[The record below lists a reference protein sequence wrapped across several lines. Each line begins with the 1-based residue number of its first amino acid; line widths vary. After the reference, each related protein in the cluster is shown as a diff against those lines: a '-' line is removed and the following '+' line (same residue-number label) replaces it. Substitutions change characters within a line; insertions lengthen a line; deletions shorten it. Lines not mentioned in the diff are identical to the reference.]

1 MRKPLVRA
9 IAVSALILGQ
19 VGAGCWVL
27 GVGCSVFGADRPN
40 TQHPTPV
47 HGWLNWRGPQ
57 QDGTS
62 LETGLPDQWRVP
74 QRSGGP
80 GGVNHRWTVDLAGGG
95 TPVIADGRL
104 YALGYHGEGPDLQ
117 EVVVCVDAET
127 GRRLWEAGF
136 NDFLSDTAY
145 DRYAIGSPTVDA
157 ETGNVYAIT
166 AAGTFSCFA
175 RDGRLLWQRPMM
187 EHFGRLTFP
196 NGRNGAPLI
205 DDDLVIVRG
214 ITSNWGG
221 EGPAM
226 DRFYAFDKK
235 SGQLVWSS
243 GPGEQPKDNSF
254 AMPVLAWRN
263 GKRVFYTGDGS
274 GNLVCVNVR
283 TGAPLWRYPVS
294 AGGFNSSVVLYKGK
308 VIGIHS
314 DENRD
319 SSTIGAM
326 VAMKLDAEPKP
337 VEGGGTPVLDK
348 SAEVWRNDLR
358 AVSSSPVLVGDRLYQ
373 VDYTGNLCCVDP
385 DTGRILWRYKL
396 GPDQLHA
403 SPLYADGK
411 LYVPLHNGMFFIL
424 RPTKTGV
431 TELSKV
437 QLEGQC
443 NGAPAVWN
451 GKVYVFSTKK
461 LYCFGKTGNSR
472 ALPET
477 GARVAGRGKKP
488 QSNEPRPKPGPTAA
502 LQIVP
507 SEVLLHPGEKV
518 RPAVRGIDANGFV
531 TSNYS
536 PDQVKWAKY
545 IPPTARVRAEMDA
558 AFNAQGELVAGGP
571 SAGAFQA
578 TVDGFTGTF
587 RGRILPSLPINENF
601 EGFQLTVPHPTETGV
616 QFAYP
621 PLPWIGARFKWEV
634 RDLDGNKVLAK
645 TLDNIFFQRSMAF
658 IGDAGM
664 RNYTM
669 EADVRSDGNRRT
681 MSIVGLINQRYLI
694 ALIGNSQELEVSS
707 NQERIKAATPFRWTA
722 GAWYHLK
729 TRVDVAS
736 DGSGVVRAKAWKRGD
751 LEPDAWTI
759 EVPHRHAHTEGSPGL
774 FGFAPQSLF
783 RVYVDNISVTPNGG

>member
-1 MRKPLVRA
+1 MRRSLIQAVTA
-9 IAVSALILGQ
+9 IALICGQ
-19 VGAGCWVL
+19 I
-27 GVGCSVFGADRPN
+27 GVRGSVFGLQDGCAEDQTPHTAHR
-40 TQHPTPV
+40 TPV
-47 HGWLNWRGPQ
+47 RGWLNWRGPQ

-62 LETGLPDQWRVP
+62 LEKGLPDRWVV
-74 QRSGGP
+74 GGT
-80 GGVNHRWTVDLAGGG
+80 NHRWTVDLAGGG

-104 YALGYHGEGPDLQ
+104 YALGYRGEGPDLQ
-117 EVVVCVDAET
+117 EVVACLDAET
-127 GRRLWEAGF
+127 GRKLWEAAF
-136 NDFLSDTAY
+136 NDFLSDTVY
-145 DRYAIGSPTVDA
+145 DRYAIGSPCVDA
-157 ETGNVYAIT
+157 ETGNVYVIT
-166 AAGTFSCFA
+166 AAGTLSCFTS
-175 RDGRLLWQRPMM
+175 DGRLWWQHPMM
-187 EHFGRLTFP
+187 ENFGRLTFP
-196 NGRNGAPLI
+196 NGRNGGPFI
-205 DDDLVIVRG
+205 DGDLVIVRG

-226 DRFYAFDKK
+226 DRFYAFDKNT
-235 SGQLVWSS
+235 GQLVWSS

-254 AMPVLAWRN
+254 AMPWLAWRE

-283 TGAPLWRYPVS
+283 TGAPIWRYPIS
-294 AGGFNSSVVLYKGK
+294 AGGFNSSVVVYKGK
-308 VIGIHS
+308 VIGIHA

-326 VAMKLDAEPKP
+326 VAVRLDAEPKP

-348 SAEVWRNDLR
+348 SAEVWRNELR

-373 VDYTGNLCCVDP
+373 VDYTGNLCAVDP
-385 DTGRILWRYKL
+385 ETGRVLWRYKL

-411 LYVPLHNGMFFIL
+411 LYVPLHNGTFFIL
-424 RPTKTGV
+424 RPTASGV

-443 NGAPAVWN
+443 IGAPAAWN

-461 LYCFGKTGNSR
+461 LYCFGKAGNSR
-472 ALPET
+472 GLPP
-477 GARVAGRGKKP
+477 APVD
-488 QSNEPRPKPGPTAA
+488 EPRPKPGPTVA

-507 SEVLLHPGEKV
+507 SEVLLHPGEKA
-518 RPAVRGIDANGFV
+518 RPTVRGIDANGFV
-531 TSNYS
+531 TSIYS
-536 PDQVKWAKY
+536 PDRVKWAKY
-545 IPPTARVRAEMDA
+545 IPPTARVRAEMA
-558 AFNAQGELVAGGP
+558 AQFNAQGELVAGQP

-587 RGRILPSLPINENF
+587 RGRILPSLPMSENF
-601 EGFQLTVPHPTETGV
+601 EGFQLTVPHPTEPGV
-616 QFAYP
+616 MFAYP

-645 TLDNIFFQRSMAF
+645 TLDNVFFQRSMVF

-707 NQERIKAATPFRWTA
+707 NQERVKAATPFRWTA
-722 GAWYHLK
+722 GTWYHLK

-751 LEPDAWTI
+751 PEPDAWTI

-774 FGFAPQSLF
+774 FGFAPQSMF

>member
-1 MRKPLVRA
+1 MMRRSLTVAALPLLALGSWLLVGTGPAFTKSQEPRA
-9 IAVSALILGQ
+9 KSQ
-19 VGAGCWVL
+19 E
-27 GVGCSVFGADRPN
+27 RPY
-40 TQHPTPV
+40 T
-47 HGWLNWRGPQ
+47 GWLNWRGPQ
-57 QDGTS
+57 QNGTS
-62 LETGLPDQWRVP
+62 LEKGLPDRWTV
-74 QRSGGP
+74 GGA
-80 GGVNHRWTVDLAGGG
+80 NHRWTVDLAGGG
-95 TPVIADGRL
+95 TPVIAGGRL
-104 YALGYHGEGPDLQ
+104 YALGYEGEGPDLQ
-117 EVVVCVDAET
+117 EVMVCLDAET
-127 GRRLWEAGF
+127 GRRLWESRF
-136 NDFLSDTAY
+136 NDFLSDIAY

-157 ETGNVYAIT
+157 ATGNVYVIT
-166 AAGTFSCFA
+166 AAGTFSCFT
-175 RDGRLLWQRPMM
+175 RDGRLLWQHPMM

-196 NGRNGAPLI
+196 NGRNGSPFI

-226 DRFYAFDKK
+226 DRFYAFDKQ
-235 SGQLVWSS
+235 SGKLVWSS

-254 AMPVLAWRN
+254 AMPVLSWRQ

-274 GNLVCVNVR
+274 GNLVCVNLR
-283 TGAPLWRYPVS
+283 TGAPIWRYPIS

-326 VAMKLDAEPKP
+326 VAVRLDAEPRP
-337 VEGGGTPVLDK
+337 VETGGGVGTPTPGPAGTPVLDK
-348 SAEVWRNDLR
+348 SAEAWRNELR

-373 VDYTGNLCCVDP
+373 VDYIGNLCAVDP
-385 DTGRILWRYKL
+385 ESGRVLWRHKL

-411 LYVPLHNGMFFIL
+411 LYVPLHNGTFFIL
-424 RPTKTGV
+424 RPTATGV

-437 QLEGQC
+437 QLEGRC
-443 NGAPAVWN
+443 IGAPAAWN
-451 GKVYVFSTKK
+451 GKVYVFSTRK
-461 LYCFGKTGNSR
+461 LYCFGKAGSNPG
-472 ALPET
+472 LPP
-477 GARVAGRGKKP
+477 APAG
-488 QSNEPRPKPGPTAA
+488 EPRPKPGPTVA

-507 SEVLLHPGEKV
+507 SELLLHPGEKI
-518 RPAVRGIDANGFV
+518 RPTVRGIDANGFV
-531 TSNYS
+531 TSVYS

-558 AFNAQGELVAGGP
+558 QFDPQGELVAGQP
-571 SAGAFQA
+571 SAGAFEA
-578 TVDGFTGTF
+578 TADGFRGTF
-587 RGRILPSLPINENF
+587 RGRILPSLPMSENF
-601 EGFQLTVPHPTETGV
+601 EGFQLTVPHPTEPGV

-645 TLDNIFFQRSMAF
+645 TLDNIVFQRSMVF

-707 NQERIKAATPFRWTA
+707 NQERIKAATPFRWSA

-736 DGSGVVRAKAWKRGD
+736 DGSGIVRAKAWKRGD
-751 LEPDAWTI
+751 PEPDAWTI
-759 EVPHRHAHTEGSPGL
+759 EVPHRHAHLEGSPGL
-774 FGFAPQSLF
+774 FGFAPQSMF
-783 RVYVDNISVTPNGG
+783 RVYVDNISVTPNGR

>member
-1 MRKPLVRA
+1 MRRSLTVVAALLLLCALVAALCANAAPSRTA
-9 IAVSALILGQ
+9 PSAQ
-19 VGAGCWVL
+19 
-27 GVGCSVFGADRPN
+27 RPA
-40 TQHPTPV
+40 TPYT
-47 HGWLNWRGPQ
+47 GWLNWRGPQ

-62 LETGLPDQWRVP
+62 LEKGLPDRWAL
-74 QRSGGP
+74 GGA
-80 GGVNHRWTVDLAGGG
+80 NHRWTVDLAGGG
-95 TPVIADGRL
+95 TPVIAGGRL
-104 YALGYHGEGPDLQ
+104 YALGYRGEGPDLQ
-117 EVVVCVDAET
+117 EMLACLDAET
-127 GRRLWEAGF
+127 GRKLWEAGF

-157 ETGNVYAIT
+157 ETGNVYVIT

-175 RDGRLLWQRPMM
+175 RDGRLLWQHPMM

-196 NGRNGAPLI
+196 NGRNGGPLI
-205 DDDLVIVRG
+205 DEDLVIVRG

-235 SGQLVWSS
+235 SGKLVWSS

-254 AMPVLAWRN
+254 AMPVLAWR
-263 GKRVFYTGDGS
+263 GAKRVFYTGDGS

-283 TGAPLWRYPVS
+283 TGAPIWRYPVS
-294 AGGFNSSVVLYKGK
+294 AGGFNSSAVLYKGK

-314 DENRD
+314 DENRE

-326 VAMKLDAEPKP
+326 VAVRLDAEPKP
-337 VEGGGTPVLDK
+337 VEGSTPVLDK
-348 SAEVWRNDLR
+348 SAEAWRNELR

-373 VDYTGNLCCVDP
+373 VDYTGNLCGVDP
-385 DTGRILWRYKL
+385 ETGRVLWKHKL

-411 LYVPLHNGMFFIL
+411 LYVPLQNGSFFIL
-424 RPTKTGV
+424 RPTDKGV

-437 QLEGQC
+437 QLDGRC
-443 NGAPAVWN
+443 IGAPAAWN
-451 GKVYVFSTKK
+451 GKVYVFSTRK
-461 LYCFGKTGNSR
+461 LYCFGRKGSSPR
-472 ALPET
+472 SAP
-477 GARVAGRGKKP
+477 GARPEQALSPPSAEVRTRTPGRAPSAGAQR
-488 QSNEPRPKPGPTAA
+488 RPGPTVA

-507 SEVLLHPGEKV
+507 SEVLLHPGEKI
-518 RPAVRGIDANGFV
+518 RPTVRGIDANGFV
-531 TSNYS
+531 TTTYS
-536 PDQVKWAKY
+536 PDRVQWAKY

-558 AFNAQGELVAGGP
+558 AFNAQGELVAGQP
-571 SAGAFQA
+571 SAGAFEA
-578 TVDGFTGTF
+578 TAEGFKGTF
-587 RGRILPSLPINENF
+587 RGRILPSLPMSENF
-601 EGFQLTVPHPTETGV
+601 DGFQLTVPHPTESGV

-645 TLDNIFFQRSMAF
+645 TLDNIFFQRSMVF

-707 NQERIKAATPFRWTA
+707 NQERIKAATPFRWAA
-722 GAWYHLK
+722 GTWYHLK

-736 DGSGVVRAKAWKRGD
+736 DGSGVVKAKAWKRGD
-751 LEPDAWTI
+751 PEPDAWTI
-759 EVPHRHAHTEGSPGL
+759 EVPHRHAHAEGSPGL
-774 FGFAPQSLF
+774 FGFAPQSMF
-783 RVYVDNISVTPNGG
+783 RVYVDNISVTPNGR

>member
-1 MRKPLVRA
+1 MR
-9 IAVSALILGQ
+9 SALIQAVAAFGVVRRQSPAARWWCRCAAFLLASGIWCLASP
-19 VGAGCWVL
+19 VASGAP
-27 GVGCSVFGADRPN
+27 A
-40 TQHPTPV
+40 PV
-47 HGWLNWRGPQ
+47 RGWLNWRGPQ
-57 QDGTS
+57 QNGTS
-62 LETGLPDQWRVP
+62 LEKGLPDTWAVGRD
-74 QRSGGP
+74 
-80 GGVNHRWTVDLAGGG
+80 NHRWTVDLAGGG
-95 TPVIADGRL
+95 TPVIANGRL
-104 YALGYHGEGPDLQ
+104 YGLGYQGEGPDLQ
-117 EVVVCVDAET
+117 EVLVCLDAET
-127 GRRLWEAGF
+127 GRKLWEFRF
-136 NDFLSDTAY
+136 NDFLSDIVY

-175 RDGRLLWQRPMM
+175 RDGRLLWQHPMM

-254 AMPVLAWRN
+254 AMPVLAWRE

-283 TGAPLWRYPVS
+283 TGAPIWRYPVS
-294 AGGFNSSVVLYKGK
+294 AGGFNSSVILHKGK

-319 SSTIGAM
+319 SSTAGAM
-326 VAMKLDAEPKP
+326 VAVRLDAEPKP
-337 VEGGGTPVLDK
+337 AEAGTPVLDR
-348 SAEVWRNDLR
+348 SAEVWRNELR

-385 DTGRILWRYKL
+385 DTGRVLWTHKL
-396 GPDQLHA
+396 APDQLHA

-411 LYVPLHNGMFFIL
+411 LYVPLQNGMFFIL
-424 RPTKTGV
+424 RPTEKGV
-431 TELSKV
+431 TELARV
-437 QLEGQC
+437 QLEGRC
-443 NGAPAVWN
+443 IGAPAAWN

-461 LYCFGKTGNSR
+461 LYCFGKAGNNR
-472 ALPET
+472 GLPST
-477 GARVAGRGKKP
+477 PAA
-488 QSNEPRPKPGPTAA
+488 EPRPKPGPTVA

-507 SEVLLHPGEKV
+507 AEVLLHPGEKA
-518 RPAVRGIDANGFV
+518 RFTVRGIDASGFV
-531 TSNYS
+531 TTTYS
-536 PDQVKWAKY
+536 PERVKWAKY
-545 IPPTARVRAEMDA
+545 IPPTARVRAELDA
-558 AFNAQGELVAGGP
+558 AFNAQGELVAGQA
-571 SAGAFQA
+571 SAGAFEA
-578 TVDGFTGTF
+578 TADGFRGTF
-587 RGRILPSLPINENF
+587 RGRIMPSLPLSENF
-601 EGFQLTVPHPTETGV
+601 DSFQLAVPHPTESGV

-621 PLPWIGARFKWEV
+621 PLPWIGARFKFEV

-645 TLDNIFFQRSMAF
+645 TLDNIFFQRATVF
-658 IGDAGM
+658 IGEAGM
-664 RNYTM
+664 KKYTM

-681 MSIVGLINQRYLI
+681 MSTVGVINQRYTIL
-694 ALIGNSQELEVSS
+694 LDGNSQQLEVNS
-707 NQERIKAATPFRWTA
+707 NHERIKVGVPFQWAPKT
-722 GAWYHLK
+722 WYHLK

-751 LEPDAWTI
+751 PEPGSWTI
-759 EVPHRHAHTEGSPGL
+759 EVPHRHAHTQGAPGL

-783 RVYVDNISVTPNGG
+783 RVYVDNISVTPNDSGTVSTVTGRR